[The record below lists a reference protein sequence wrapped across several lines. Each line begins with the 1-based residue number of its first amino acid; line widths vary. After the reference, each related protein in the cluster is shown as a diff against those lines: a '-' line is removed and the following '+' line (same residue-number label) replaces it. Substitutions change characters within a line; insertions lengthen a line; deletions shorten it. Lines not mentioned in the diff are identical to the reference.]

1 VSGPVRDGAADG
13 GGEARAAQPVP
24 VTSPPYMAHRPV
36 VGPFPALV
44 MPQPISFVLSNGME
58 VVAVRRRAAPI
69 VALNLVIRTGADQ
82 DPPGQTGLASLTA
95 EMMDEGAGPRTA
107 LEIAESLERL
117 GADLWVGAGRD
128 GAQLNLQVPSE
139 EFSQALEIATDIVL
153 RPRFE
158 VADWERVHHD
168 RLTALQQRR
177 DQPES
182 VADLITALALY
193 GPTHPYGRPV
203 DGLEATI
210 GALALDDVRAFH
222 DRFWRPNNAVV
233 TLAGDFEPATLAEEL
248 ERAFSRWRPAPL
260 PVTAPT
266 PRLPSLPRLVMVD
279 RPGAPQS
286 VLRMVGPGSSR
297 LAPDRPA
304 VQMLNVVLG
313 GTFTS
318 RLNFTLREKKGY
330 TYGASSGFSAFR
342 RPSSF
347 TVRTS
352 VFTQVTGAAITDA
365 LEEIGRMRT
374 DDVGDAEMTKA
385 RATLLD
391 RTAEALSTA
400 SGVAGTFA
408 DMGLYGLPADEPARF
423 IAAVAATTADDMKQ
437 AAARYLDPDRLGIVV
452 VGDRATIE
460 PELRALGLPA
470 PVVLDAEGEPA

>member
-1 VSGPVRDGAADG
+1 
-13 GGEARAAQPVP
+13 
-24 VTSPPYMAHRPV
+24 MAHRPA
-36 VGPFPALV
+36 VGPFPTLV
-44 MPQPISFVLSNGME
+44 MPKPISFVLSNGIE
-58 VVAVRRRAAPI
+58 VVAVRRQAAPI

-82 DPPGQTGLASLTA
+82 DPAGQTGLASLTA
-95 EMMDEGAGPRTA
+95 EMMDEGAGTRTA

-139 EFSQALEIATDIVL
+139 EFAQALDIATDIVL

-158 VADWERVHHD
+158 TADWERVHHD
-168 RLTALQQRR
+168 RMTALQQRR

-203 DGLEATI
+203 DGLEATVGAI
-210 GALALDDVRAFH
+210 ALADVRAFH
-222 DRFWRPNNAVV
+222 DRFWRPNHAVL
-233 TLAGDFEPATLAEEL
+233 TLAGDFEPGTLQSDL
-248 ERAFSRWRPAPL
+248 ERAFSPWRPGPL
-260 PVTAPT
+260 PAIAPT
-266 PRLPSLPRLVMVD
+266 PPLPPLPRLVMVD
-279 RPGAPQS
+279 RPAAPQS
-286 VLRMVGPGSSR
+286 VLRLVGPGSSR

-352 VFTQVTGAAITDA
+352 VFTQVTAAAIADA
-365 LEEIGRMRT
+365 LTEIGRMRT
-374 DDVGDAEMTKA
+374 DDVEDAEMTKA

-408 DMGLYGLPADEPARF
+408 DIGLYGLPADEPARF
-423 IAAVAATTADDMKQ
+423 IAAVAATTALNLRE
-437 AAARYLDPDRLGIVV
+437 AATRYLDPDRLGIIV
-452 VGDRATIE
+452 VGDRATVE
-460 PELRALGLPA
+460 PELRAMGLPA
-470 PVVLDAEGEPA
+470 PVVLDAEGSPA